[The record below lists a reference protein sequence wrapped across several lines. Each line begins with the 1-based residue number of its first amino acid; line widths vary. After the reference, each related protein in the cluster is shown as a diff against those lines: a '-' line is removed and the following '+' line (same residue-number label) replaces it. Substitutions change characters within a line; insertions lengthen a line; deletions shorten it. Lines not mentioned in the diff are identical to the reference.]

1 MNVGPESCTA
11 LVVLVVYIDYLAK
24 KKNITE
30 YKAPVMFSISAETEG
45 EICTKLLT
53 TYTPPI

>member
-24 KKNITE
+24 KKKHYRI
-30 YKAPVMFSISAETEG
+30 
-45 EICTKLLT
+45 
-53 TYTPPI
+53 